1 LSTSLLNSLLAVR
14 THFTTGQSVI
24 TPDDLP
30 AIVERSGCPDF
41 VICDTMSISALVEVS
56 KKRKETFRPRFGVSL
71 RIVDDLSD
79 RENKKQREVF
89 PKVYPLDWG
98 SMQALFRLLSK
109 SWDADHFYYVPRLS
123 FLELKELL
131 LAGNFVVTTGDF
143 KPIFEHPDHESMLR
157 EIMSLVPGDR
167 FFVELSP
174 VPTGYHD
181 RINTLATKFLAGA
194 NCLSLVTYPVFYDG
208 DTKHEQFVINMAMQS
223 RATKRRPTMINE
235 PAHKDYQPI
244 SPAKLKEY
252 VKASVLRTDALSGIA
267 TFSFW
272 KQGLINQAKFLEALT
287 YVWEKQKISLP
298 SLSANPDEEL
308 KRLCVE
314 GIRKRQSHGS
324 FGHKIDSVALKDAY
338 LPRLK
343 YELGVIK
350 DMGFA
355 EYFLVVDELVRWS
368 KANNILV
375 GPGRGSVGGSLIAFL
390 MGITDV
396 DPIRFGLL
404 FERFI
409 NPSRRDLPDI
419 DLDFMSSRRQE
430 VIKHL
435 VDKYGASRVAGIS
448 NYTVLGSASG
458 LKDVGRV
465 YDLDVNNMA
474 ASKFIP
480 KVHGQ
485 PVDLDTA
492 RKSVAEIAR
501 FADDHPDVWRNA
513 TALQGV
519 LRSYGRHASGIIA
532 AGTNISNLAVVEQ
545 RSGDS
550 TINWDMRMA
559 EDMGL
564 VKLDVLGLSTLD
576 VIGRTLQFI
585 RQRHSSVPDISQIPL
600 DDPATLKA
608 FSKGR
613 TIGVF
618 QFEGGAARRI
628 LKDMSKVNPV
638 TFDDIVAANALNRP
652 GPIDAGLVD
661 KYVDAKNGE
670 VENELAHPNM
680 AGALAE
686 TYNVIVYQEQV
697 MRVAVDL
704 AGFSLADA
712 DKLRK
717 AMGKKLASEMAKQK
731 DQFVNGCVSFSGMDE
746 TAARELFDQIEV
758 FAGYAFNKS
767 HAAEYSLISYQC
779 MWLKVHYPVEF
790 YAACLSTV
798 DEDKLKP
805 VVEDALKAGVEILPP
820 DINQSELDFVIA
832 NDATLITP
840 FNRVKN
846 CSEKSA
852 EAIMA
857 IRADGK
863 ITSRDDLKKRLTAK
877 KLGRYCN
884 ARVIEHLDAV
894 GAFARVEPG
903 QLSPIDES
911 RIKDQLTLMPGLVTR
926 IPRLDRNLPGDKL
939 TRARHAAI
947 VTSCEAVDPDIVHVE
962 AYYPKAPAFMVVS
975 DAPTTSEEAEKMFSK
990 GRSFEYLNEAL
1001 MMNKLSRHSAY
1012 WTGLLKKIKD
1022 DKIISPAEINTYAPF
1037 LAQEIDLL
1045 KPPLIV
1051 TLGSAAARYFI
1062 PDLKGSI
1069 MDHVGKTV
1077 FLKNLDA
1084 TLVIGFNPAMIHF
1097 EPSRMDDL
1105 ARVFAVAKEI
1115 IDKT

>member
-1 LSTSLLNSLLAVR
+1 MSTVLNSLLAVR

-30 AIVERSGCPDF
+30 GIVERSGSPDF
-41 VICDTMSISALVEVS
+41 VICDTMSISSLVEVS
-56 KKRKETFRPRFGVSL
+56 KQRSDKFKPRFGVSL
-71 RIVDDLSD
+71 RIVDDVAD

-89 PKVYPLDWG
+89 PKVYPQDWT

-109 SWDADHFYYVPRLS
+109 SWDKDHFYYVPRLS
-123 FLELKELL
+123 FDELKELL
-131 LAGNFVVTTGDF
+131 AHGQFVVTTGDF
-143 KPIFEHPDHESMLR
+143 KPIFEHPDHERMLR
-157 EIMSLVPGDR
+157 EIMELVPSYR
-167 FFVELSP
+167 FFVELCP

-181 RINTLATKFLAGA
+181 RVNTLAIGFLNRA
-194 NCLSLVTYPVFYDG
+194 NCQSLVTYPVFYDG
-208 DTKHEQFVINMAMQS
+208 DTKHEQFVINMAIQG
-223 RATKRRPTMINE
+223 RATKKRPTMMQE
-235 PAHKDYQPI
+235 PAHKDYQAI
-244 SPAKLKEY
+244 SQEKLKDY
-252 VKASVLRTDALSGIA
+252 VKGSVRKTDALTGMSTI
-267 TFSFW
+267 THW
-272 KQGLINQAKFLEALT
+272 KNGLVNQAKFLEALT

-298 SLSANPDEEL
+298 SLSENPDEEL

-314 GIRKRQSHGS
+314 GIRKRQAEGT
-324 FGHKIDSVALKDAY
+324 FGHKIDAATLKEVY

-343 YELGVIK
+343 YELGVLK

-368 KANNILV
+368 KANGILV

-419 DLDFMSSRRQE
+419 DLDFMSTRRGE

-435 VDKYGASRVAGIS
+435 IDKYGQSRVAGIS
-448 NYTVLGSASG
+448 NYTVIGSASG

-485 PVDLDTA
+485 PVDLETA

-501 FADDHPDVWRNA
+501 FADDYPDVWRNA
-513 TALQGV
+513 TQLQGV

-532 AGTNISNLAVVEQ
+532 AGTDIHNLAVVES
-545 RSGDS
+545 RSGD
-550 TINWDMRMA
+550 TAINWDMRMA

-576 VIGRTLQFI
+576 TIGRTLQFI
-585 RQRHSSVPDISQIPL
+585 RKRHSSVPDIAQIPL
-600 DDPATLKA
+600 DDPKTLKA
-608 FSKGR
+608 FSEGR

-652 GPIDAGLVD
+652 GPIDAGLVQ

-680 AGALAE
+680 EGALKE

-704 AGFSLADA
+704 AGYSLADA

-731 DQFVNGCVSFSGMDE
+731 DQFVNGCVTHSGMDE
-746 TAARELFDQIEV
+746 DAARELFDQIEV

-790 YAACLSTV
+790 FAACLSTV

-805 VVEDALKAGVEILPP
+805 VVEDALKAGIEILPP
-820 DINQSELDFVIA
+820 DINQSEVDFVIA
-832 NDATLITP
+832 NDRTLITP
-840 FNRVKN
+840 FNRVKK
-846 CSEKSA
+846 CTEKSA
-852 EAIMA
+852 DAIMA
-857 IRADGK
+857 IRAEGK
-863 ITSRDDLKKRLTAK
+863 IKSIEDLKKRLTEK

-884 ARVIEHLDAV
+884 KSVIENLNAV
-894 GAFARVEPG
+894 GAFAHVELG
-903 QLSPIDES
+903 QLPPGDES
-911 RIKDQLTLMPGLVTR
+911 RVKDQLTLMPGLVTR
-926 IPRLDRNLPGDKL
+926 VPRLDREIPQDKF
-939 TRARHAAI
+939 TVARLAAI
-947 VTSCEAVDPDIVHVE
+947 KAAVDAVDPELVHVE
-962 AYYPKAPAFMVVS
+962 PAMGKKAKFMVVS
-975 DAPTTSEEAEKMFSK
+975 DAPSTSEEAEKMFTK
-990 GRSFEYLNEAL
+990 GRSFEYLSEAL
-1001 MMNKLSRHSAY
+1001 ITNKMSKGSAY

-1022 DKIISPAEINTYAPF
+1022 DKIISPAEINAYAPF
-1037 LAQEIDLL
+1037 LKDEIELL

-1051 TLGSAAARYFI
+1051 TLGSASARYFI

-1077 FLKNLDA
+1077 FLPKLDA
-1084 TLVIGFNPAMIHF
+1084 TLVIGFNPAMIYH

-1105 ARVFAVAKEI
+1105 IRVFAVAKEI
-1115 IDKT
+1115 VERI